1 MTAQQITGADPK
13 SRAARLTVRIF
24 IVEKYLENE
33 MEETHWSIKPNKAKA
48 IMLAKRQL
56 AEFVC
61 DAVNLEGINFTLP
74 EIQTLLDG
82 ITVGGHKVAD
92 QQIALNQA
100 DTWRTLFE
108 QIERNQFEVTIE
120 NISALHSIAAKNEA
134 LDFGMFRSGG
144 VTIAGTDYIPPQADS
159 LPELFEKMVT
169 DASKISDIYDRAIH
183 FFLTMARCQFFYDV
197 NKRMGRFIMNGLLL
211 SFGYPAINLPAK
223 RQLEFNQLMLHYY
236 ETGAQKQMNTFLRSC
251 LDLKIIRI
259 MKE

>member
-1 MTAQQITGADPK
+1 MKETRWNMT
-13 SRAARLTVRIF
+13 
-24 IVEKYLENE
+24 
-33 MEETHWSIKPNKAKA
+33 PNKAKA

-100 DTWRTLFE
+100 DAWRALFE
-108 QIERNQFEVTIE
+108 WVEKDLFEITPEKVC
-120 NISALHSIAAKNEA
+120 ALHLIAAKEEA
-134 LDFGMFRSGG
+134 LDWGKFRTGG
-144 VTIAGTDYIPPQADS
+144 VTIAGTDYTPPQADS
-159 LPELFEKMVT
+159 LPELFEKMVNE
-169 DASKISDIYDRAIH
+169 ASKQSDIYDRAIH

-197 NKRMGRFIMNGLLL
+197 NKRMGRFIMNGFLL
-211 SFGYPAINLPAK
+211 SYGYPAINLPAR
-223 RQLEFNQLMLHYY
+223 RQLTFNQLMLRFY
-236 ETGAQKQMNTFLRSC
+236 ETADQKDMNMFLRSC
-251 LDLKIIRI
+251 LDEKVIKI